1 MKILLSGA
9 AGYVGGHFLRR
20 LVEDGHEV
28 EALVRSIPPHLT
40 RWIGRV
46 RFRECDLASGTGL
59 KTGNRAD
66 VFIHLGSADKRVSQD
81 PDAAFRETCLSTR
94 RALDY
99 CLQTGSE
106 RFLHFSTAAVY
117 GPLDGFVCEQDPL
130 LPRDDHA
137 ATHAFAEEWVRMAAR
152 NHGLSSAIVR
162 PANVYGA
169 PLDIALDCWAGVP
182 ACFCVEAVQRG
193 IISLNSSGAE
203 LRDFVSLEEVYNQS
217 MGLIDNPHAWQAE
230 AFNLASGSTT
240 SILDVAW
247 LVQRAAERELGLS
260 CELSVQAGNSQR
272 SDRFQFDT
280 SRLIEASG
288 RRPAALDLEGE
299 IRRTLRM
306 LSEAQNDRT
315 HAAVAANG

>member
-9 AGYVGGHFLRR
+9 ADYVGGHFLRH

-46 RFRECDLASGTGL
+46 RFRECDLAGGTGL
-59 KTGNRAD
+59 KPGSKAD
-66 VFIHLGSADKRVSQD
+66 VFIHLGAAGKRDSLD

-99 CLQTGSE
+99 CVQTGSE

-117 GPLDGFVCEQDPL
+117 GPLDGFVSEQDPL
-130 LPRDDHA
+130 LPRDDYA
-137 ATHAFAEEWVRMAAR
+137 ATHAFAEEWVRMVAR
-152 NHGLSSAIVR
+152 NHGLASAILR
-162 PANVYGA
+162 PANIYGA
-169 PLDIALDCWAGVP
+169 PLDVALNCWEGVP

-193 IISLNSSGAE
+193 VISLNSSGE
-203 LRDFVSLEEVYNQS
+203 QLRDFVSLEEVYNQS
-217 MGLIDNPHAWQAE
+217 MGLIANPHAWRSE

-260 CELSVQAGNSQR
+260 CDLSVQEGHPMR
-272 SDRFQFDT
+272 SNRFQLDT
-280 SRLIEASG
+280 SSLFEASR

-299 IRRTLRM
+299 IRRCLRM
-306 LSEAQNDRT
+306 LSDAQEDSAR
-315 HAAVAANG
+315 VATASN